1 MCLRGE
7 VVSRKWSK
15 LGVHAFGS
23 LKLGSKVEI
32 VVQRSNLSNTG
43 YTDGISMQ
51 VSVQPALKGFSKQ

>member
-1 MCLRGE
+1 
-7 VVSRKWSK
+7 